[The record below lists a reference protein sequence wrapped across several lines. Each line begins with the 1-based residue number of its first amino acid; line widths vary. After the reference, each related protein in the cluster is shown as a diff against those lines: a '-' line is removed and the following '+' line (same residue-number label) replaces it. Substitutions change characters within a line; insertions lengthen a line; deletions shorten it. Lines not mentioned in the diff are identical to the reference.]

1 MKDIKEI
8 QAEFDI
14 SRIQAKAAKESASYK
29 FISEIAE
36 ALGMKV
42 QKSEGSSKVNLP
54 FYFIEENGLGIFT
67 SDHKVAIVY
76 QPENGDS
83 VTHYMTPNK
92 DLKLAILSAYKDA
105 RLEVQKRKESEEN
118 SDYVQSA
125 VA

>member
-14 SRIQAKAAKESASYK
+14 SRIHAKAAKESASYK

-42 QKSEGSSKVNLP
+42 QKSAKTNFATQ

-105 RLEVQKRKESEEN
+105 RLEVQKRKESEDN
-118 SDYVQSA
+118 TDYVQSA

>member
-36 ALGMKV
+36 ALGIKV
-42 QKSEGSSKVNLP
+42 QKSEKTALATQ

-76 QPENGDS
+76 QPENGDA